1 MNEIEPKPVTANTDF
16 SHENLA
22 LGLTAVT
29 PLLIWLHYY
38 RLSTDSYAIGEVER
52 LIFPAYAVM
61 LLTAT
66 FGFYLAYHSPYHK
79 SLVTIA
85 ARLLG
90 MLSLTIV
97 ALVGLMLYVLNSGFG
112 PA

>member
-1 MNEIEPKPVTANTDF
+1 MNEVESQPVAAKADF
-16 SHENLA
+16 PHEKLA

-38 RLSTDSYAIGEVER
+38 LLSSGSYGIGDVER
-52 LIFPAYAVM
+52 IVFPAYAVM
-61 LLTAT
+61 LLTAA

-79 SLVTIA
+79 SIVTIA

-90 MLSLTIV
+90 MLSLIIV
-97 ALVGLMLYVLNSGFG
+97 GILGLMLYVLHSGFG
-112 PA
+112 PS